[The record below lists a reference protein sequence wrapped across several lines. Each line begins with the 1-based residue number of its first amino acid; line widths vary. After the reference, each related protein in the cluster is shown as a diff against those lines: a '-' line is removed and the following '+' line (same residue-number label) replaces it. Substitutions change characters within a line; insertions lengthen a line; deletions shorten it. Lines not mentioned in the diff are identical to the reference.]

1 MKNVSIEMTWE
12 GAAKEVAVGGEFN
25 GWAPVP
31 LACQQVTSN
40 TKTHNYTSTSMDS
53 SACLKQAGH
62 VMEDNFL
69 ASVNSNP
76 PYVPEREMGCLS

>member
-1 MKNVSIEMTWE
+1 MTWE

-40 TKTHNYTSTSMDS
+40 TKTHNYTNIQIQSALKTQRPTYIEMKIDPDATTTDPDPMTMD
-53 SACLKQAGH
+53 
-62 VMEDNFL
+62 
-69 ASVNSNP
+69 
-76 PYVPEREMGCLS
+76 

>member
-40 TKTHNYTSTSMDS
+40 TKTHNYTNIQIQVHSMGG
-53 SACLKQAGH
+53 L
-62 VMEDNFL
+62 
-69 ASVNSNP
+69 
-76 PYVPEREMGCLS
+76 

>member
-1 MKNVSIEMTWE
+1 MTWE

-40 TKTHNYTSTSMDS
+40 TKKHNYTNIQIQVHS
-53 SACLKQAGH
+53 SACLKQAGQEKQGQKL
-62 VMEDNFL
+62 VLSDAL
-69 ASVNSNP
+69 AVQSQGLRVS
-76 PYVPEREMGCLS
+76 RSKGFKS

>member
-40 TKTHNYTSTSMDS
+40 TKTHNYTNTSMDS
-53 SACLKQAGH
+53 SACLKQAGQ
-62 VMEDNFL
+62 EKKDNSL
-69 ASVNSNP
+69 VSVNSYP